1 VVERSLLRGEG
12 GEAPGCATHCL
23 GLLRKVRSPS
33 VGADFV
39 VDDDPGMANRF
50 GGYTVSE
57 FVGDPEDR
65 ELLSLP
71 GAVEALDLE
80 GFAWP
85 N

>member
-1 VVERSLLRGEG
+1 M
-12 GEAPGCATHCL
+12 
-23 GLLRKVRSPS
+23 VRSPS
-33 VGADFV
+33 VGVDFI
-39 VDDDPGMANRF
+39 VDDDTGMANRF
-50 GGYTVSE
+50 GGYTESA

-80 GFAWP
+80 RVAWP